1 MLLLFNEWYRYL
13 FSRYDLKKKKHDD
26 VTERKELRNK
36 LQCKPFKWYLE
47 NVYPELQLPDDN
59 YLQSG
64 EVRHCFPIFIFLL
77 SLLIV
82 RTQIRNLN
90 FLISLFFSW
99 KILKVIFALTRWEN
113 KRIRV
118 QAFLNVTVKEEIRYT
133 ILFWPKIDQL
143 SFLFI
148 RMVFCFTYFWQD
160 KIMNFILAII
170 TKLSQT

>member
-1 MLLLFNEWYRYL
+1 M
-13 FSRYDLKKKKHDD
+13 KKKKHDD

-90 FLISLFFSW
+90 FFIFQLKNPESDLCIDTLGKQENSSPGLFECHGQGGNQVYHTFS
-99 KILKVIFALTRWEN
+99 F
-113 KRIRV
+113 
-118 QAFLNVTVKEEIRYT
+118 Y
-133 ILFWPKIDQL
+133 
-143 SFLFI
+143 
-148 RMVFCFTYFWQD
+148 
-160 KIMNFILAII
+160 
-170 TKLSQT
+170 

>member
-1 MLLLFNEWYRYL
+1 M
-13 FSRYDLKKKKHDD
+13 KKKKHDD

-90 FLISLFFSW
+90 FLISLFFS
-99 KILKVIFALTRWEN
+99 
-113 KRIRV
+113 
-118 QAFLNVTVKEEIRYT
+118 
-133 ILFWPKIDQL
+133 
-143 SFLFI
+143 
-148 RMVFCFTYFWQD
+148 
-160 KIMNFILAII
+160 
-170 TKLSQT
+170 